1 MTTSLTLQANLTEM
15 TSASFW
21 VGVSLILF
29 GVAMLGAVFGIP
41 WLFQQDVPPGA
52 VEHNGADEH
61 YSAELHAEAEAEPD
75 PAGWSA
81 ATAGFDYRVVFERI
95 ADGYGAAVSPPPV
108 LFDTLAAQLPAPDP
122 TWLTFDTSAWRT
134 VRAASDELARE
145 YDMPRGLIEV
155 PHALGEQA
163 FEDFRERWHELER
176 VG

>member
-1 MTTSLTLQANLTEM
+1 MTTSLTLQANLTE
-15 TSASFW
+15 SLSSPSLW
-21 VGVSLILF
+21 IGLGLILF
-29 GVAMLGAVFGIP
+29 GLAMLGAVFGIP
-41 WLFQQDVPPGA
+41 WLFRSDPPAGA

-81 ATAGFDYRVVFERI
+81 ANGFDYRVVFERI

-108 LFDTLAAQLPAPDP
+108 LFDTLAVQLPAPDP

-145 YDMPRGLIEV
+145 Y
-155 PHALGEQA
+155 A
-163 FEDFRERWHELER
+163 
-176 VG
+176 